1 MKQLTTKLSR
11 RIAVCGV
18 LATGALALTAGTGVA
33 SATPVHDNCALVVVT
48 AGTSSASC
56 GLYPGNAKNNTPEQA
71 QVSLD
76 PTAMLLTVST
86 QNTADGSAPATTSI
100 CLTSTPVEQ
109 IDHRLQDEQ
118 CTNKFGGVWLTW
130 AGGSD
135 TINLLTQVPQ
145 FLGTTFTVQVGASAS
160 AGNGNG
166 DAFYNNLSVD
176 AAPQGHGG

>member
-1 MKQLTTKLSR
+1 MKQLATKLSR

-33 SATPVHDNCALVVVT
+33 SATPVHDDCAGVVT
-48 AGTSSASC
+48 AGTSSAWC

-76 PTAMLLTVST
+76 PTATLLTVLT
-86 QNTADGSAPATTSI
+86 QNTEDGSAPATTSI
-100 CLTSTPVEQ
+100 CLTSTPIPQ
-109 IDHRLQDEQ
+109 IDHRLQDQQ

-130 AGGSD
+130 AGGSA
-135 TINLLTQVPQ
+135 TIDLTQVPQ

-166 DAFYNNLSVD
+166 DAFYNNVSVD
-176 AAPQGHGG
+176 AAPQGHNG